1 SRADPAGRA
10 RRQQVAPEGGDGAS
24 PSGLR
29 ARPAR
34 ARGRARPLGAG
45 RPAPPRDGALSSDLR
60 LFRRRRP
67 ARDARRQGPAE
78 PGRRRAAAP
87 VPPRGGGAAA
97 RDRAGA
103 CGRPGTEER
112 VSLTL
117 ADVDLT
123 NPDFF
128 AAGPPHE
135 AFRLLRRE
143 SPVHLHRDP
152 AGDPFWVITRYK
164 DIWDVSVD
172 QKTFSSA
179 RRGTILR
186 KWTEEEAEANATM
199 MLNMDPPRH
208 TKYRRLVNMGFSA
221 KMTNRLETH
230 IREMAKGIVDR
241 IAARGSCDFV
251 TDVAAELPLQVIVEM
266 MGVPIDDRHK
276 IFEWSNIMIGSDDP
290 ELSGSVEAPKV
301 AAFQMYAYAQELADK
316 RRAEPKDDLV
326 SVLLEAEVEGEKLSA
341 VDFNSFF
348 LLLLVAGN
356 ETTRNT
362 ISGGMLALLE
372 NPAQRDRLLADPSL
386 IDSAVEEMV
395 RWVSPVMYFVRTA
408 MRDVEFRGRQIR
420 ENQRV

>member
-1 SRADPAGRA
+1 
-10 RRQQVAPEGGDGAS
+10 
-24 PSGLR
+24 
-29 ARPAR
+29 
-34 ARGRARPLGAG
+34 
-45 RPAPPRDGALSSDLR
+45 
-60 LFRRRRP
+60 
-67 ARDARRQGPAE
+67 
-78 PGRRRAAAP
+78 
-87 VPPRGGGAAA
+87 
-97 RDRAGA
+97 
-103 CGRPGTEER
+103 

-208 TKYRRLVNMGFSA
+208 TKYRRLVNMGFSP

-420 ENQRV
+420 ENQRVTLWYGSANRDESVFPDGDVFDVGRKPNDHLGFGIGPHFCLGSNLARLEIKIMFQELLRRLPDIRLAGPVSRLRSNFIGGIKSIPVEFTPERR